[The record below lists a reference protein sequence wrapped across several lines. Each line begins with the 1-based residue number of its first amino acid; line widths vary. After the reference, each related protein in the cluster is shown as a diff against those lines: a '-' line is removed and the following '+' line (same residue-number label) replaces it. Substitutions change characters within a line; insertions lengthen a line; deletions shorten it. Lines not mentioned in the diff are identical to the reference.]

1 MPRKSQLERLKEIK
15 KEDTEIPIDTV
26 AINAF
31 SSVIADATKDSEP
44 AAIVQYTLNIRE
56 EE

>member
-1 MPRKSQLERLKEIK
+1 M

-44 AAIVQYTLNIRE
+44 AAIVQNILDIRE